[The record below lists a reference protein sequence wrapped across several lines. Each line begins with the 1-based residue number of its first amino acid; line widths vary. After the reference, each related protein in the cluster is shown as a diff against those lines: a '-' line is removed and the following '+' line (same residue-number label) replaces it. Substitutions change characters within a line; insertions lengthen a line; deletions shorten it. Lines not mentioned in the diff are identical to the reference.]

1 MGIEV
6 EGDSFNGKTPIDI
19 ANRFNHAEINDLLR
33 NHDGK
38 RGKEL
43 KTEEPGNPPTH

>member
-1 MGIEV
+1 MGIGV
-6 EGDSFNGKTPIDI
+6 EGGSFNGKTPLDR
-19 ANRFNHAEINDLLR
+19 ANIFNHAEIADLLR

-38 RGKEL
+38 TGEEL